1 VTPIRAMDLARQHVA
16 IDRIEGSDSQ
26 GMRRSEILEWWI
38 KQNPK

>member
-1 VTPIRAMDLARQHVA
+1 MSRF
-16 IDRIEGSDSQ
+16 DRIEGSDSQ